1 MTENRSPAQHAVADH
16 LRLLTT
22 GRLDA
27 WAELYTADATF
38 TFPFAPPGMASEL
51 HGREALVTHMRNF
64 VATFDVQAVN
74 LRYIATTSPQIAV
87 ALWTLD
93 GTATPTGKHFDRA
106 DGRRRADHS
115 IRRLLEPSGR
125 RRSADP
131 QRRRGDRN
139 RGCCRLFRQLNGAN
153 RRSGCRG

>member
-1 MTENRSPAQHAVADH
+1 MIETTENRSPAQHAVADH

-38 TFPFAPPGMASEL
+38 TFPFAPAGMASEL
-51 HGREALVTHMRNF
+51 HGREALITHMRNF

-93 GTATPTGKHFDRA
+93 GTATPTGKHFHQDCFGIVQTDA
-106 DGRRRADHS
+106 DGLITRYDDYWNPLAAVEA
-115 IRRLLEPSGR
+115 LTPS
-125 RRSADP
+125 DP
-131 QRRRGDRN
+131 EATGTV
-139 RGCCRLFRQLNGAN
+139 GVAGSFG
-153 RRSGCRG
+153 S